1 VCPELTAGAEL
12 GHFTI
17 LERIGAGGMG
27 EVFRARDQRLDREVA
42 IKVLPSEV
50 AAEPRRLARFDR
62 EAKALAKLSHPNI
75 LAIHELGEDQGVAY
89 VATELL
95 DGETLEGR
103 LGSRP
108 VSLHRALEIGAAITD
123 GLAAAHERGVVH
135 RDIKPSNVFLT
146 SSGAVKIL
154 DFGLAR
160 TERARPE
167 GETDSADETTVTQ
180 TGAVVGTPGYM
191 SPEQVRGTDVD
202 ARSDVFSL
210 GCVLFEMTTGRC
222 PFKRATSAET
232 MTAILNEEPPEIE
245 AEPELDRL
253 LRRCLDKDPARRFQ
267 SATDLGYALRSM
279 LEKTPPEAKTR
290 PTIRPRRTS
299 PRFRRIA
306 VSIILT
312 IVAAAVLVAVLNR
325 DSLPLPGSGAKS
337 VAVLPFANL
346 TADPDQEYFCDGMA
360 DEIINALAQVSNLKV
375 LARTS
380 SFSFKGQNVD
390 VREIGTRLGVGAI
403 VEGSVRNA
411 GDRLLITAQLV
422 DTANGLQLWSRKFDR
437 PAEDVFAIQEEISLA
452 VVGNLEVEL
461 LGREREAVTR
471 RPTNNLEAYN
481 ECLRGWYHWNQLT
494 PEGFARS
501 YEHFNQAIE
510 LDPNLAS
517 AYAGL
522 IAWHFPQ
529 VVWLELPPEAMLEA
543 VTPLIEKLYEVDDS
557 YLSYEVR
564 GYMAANYEWDW
575 AKADRAFRRALD
587 LAPNVADIHGNYAY
601 SLIVRGR
608 FDEAVPHLRRIQ
620 ELDPLSPLWNTWAS
634 TWLVYAGLNDEA
646 LAGVGK
652 AVELH
657 PQHWMPR
664 FCLGGL
670 QAGMGHI
677 EEARANLEL
686 AYEMSGD
693 LSRVAAAIAMLSYGT
708 GDQARGDEL
717 FEMLRQRARETW
729 VPPTILGWLHLVR
742 GEVDEAYASF
752 DEALQRKDPLVVA
765 FRTES
770 PVPIPDEPRF
780 DELSDRLGLPH

>member
-1 VCPELTAGAEL
+1 LCPELTAGVEL

-42 IKVLPSEV
+42 IKVLPPDV
-50 AAEPRRLARFDR
+50 AGDPRRIARFER
-62 EAKALAKLSHPNI
+62 EARALAKLSHPNI
-75 LAIHELGEDQGVAY
+75 LAIHEFGDEDGVVY
-89 VATELL
+89 VVTELL
-95 DGETLEGR
+95 DGETLEER
-103 LGSRP
+103 LGKRP
-108 VSLHRALEIGAAITD
+108 VSLHRALEIGVAISD

-135 RDIKPSNVFLT
+135 RDVKPSNVFLT
-146 SSGAVKIL
+146 ASGAVKIL

-160 TERARPE
+160 TEQSGPE
-167 GETDSADETTVTQ
+167 RHTDSADETTVTQ

-191 SPEQVRGTDVD
+191 SPEQVRGGVVD

-210 GCVLFEMTTGRC
+210 GCVLFELTTGQC

-232 MTAILNEEPPEIE
+232 MTAILNEDPPEIE

-267 SATDLGYALRSM
+267 SATDLGFALRSM
-279 LEKTPPEAKTR
+279 LEKTPRETPAR
-290 PTIRPRRTS
+290 PMIRPRRTA
-299 PRFRRIA
+299 PWVRRLA
-306 VSIILT
+306 VAGALT
-312 IVAAAVLVAVLNR
+312 VVAAVLLVAILNR
-325 DSLPLPGSGAKS
+325 DSLPFPGVAAKS

-390 VREIGTRLGVGAI
+390 VREIGTRLNVGAI
-403 VEGSVRNA
+403 VEGSVRSA
-411 GDRLLITAQLV
+411 GDRLLITAQLI
-422 DTANGLQLWSRKFDR
+422 DTSNGVNLWSRKFDR

-452 VVGNLEVEL
+452 VVDNLEVEL
-461 LGREREAVTR
+461 LGEEREAVTR
-471 RPTNNLEAYN
+471 RPTDNLEAYN
-481 ECLRGWYHWNQLT
+481 ACLRGWYYWNQLT
-494 PEGFARS
+494 PEGYVRS
-501 YEHFNQAIE
+501 QQYFNEAIE

-522 IAWHFPQ
+522 IASHFPQ
-529 VVWLELPPEAMLEA
+529 VVWLELSPEAMLEA
-543 VTPLIEKLYEVDDS
+543 VSPLIEKFYEVDDS
-557 YLSYEVR
+557 YLSYEMR

-575 AKADRAFRRALD
+575 AKADRAFRRALE

-620 ELDPLSPLWNTWAS
+620 ELDPLSPLWYTWAS
-634 TWLVYAGLNDEA
+634 GWLAYAGLYDEA
-646 LAGVGK
+646 LAGVEK

-670 QAGMGHI
+670 QAGMGRI
-677 EEARANLEL
+677 DEARASLEL
-686 AYEMSGD
+686 AYEMSGG
-693 LSRVAAAIAMLSYGT
+693 LSRVAATIAMLSYGT

-729 VPPTILGWLHLVR
+729 VPPTIFGWLHLVR

-752 DEALQRKDPLVVA
+752 DEALQRKDPLAVA

-780 DELSDRLGLPH
+780 DELSERLGLPH